1 MRVICISG
9 KAQHGKTTTA
19 EALLEYYSVKHPE
32 KKVVFV
38 NYGDLLK
45 YIAKA
50 FFNWN
55 GEKDEAGRT
64 LLQTLG
70 DKFRGYDKD
79 YFVKFVIDV
88 LKANKDEWGIVLI
101 GDCRFRNEIDLM
113 RKNFDTRSVRIN
125 RGDFT
130 GGLTTEQREHISET
144 ALDDYTFDYVIEND
158 APNVFGFISE
168 VLDLAED
175 LIAPNTKN
183 GIRKENER

>member
-19 EALLEYYSVKHPE
+19 EALLEYYNVKHPE

-88 LKANKDEWGIVLI
+88 LKANKDEWDIVLI

-144 ALDDYTFDYVIEND
+144 ALDDYAFDYVIKND

-175 LIAPNTKN
+175 LIAPNAKN
-183 GIRKENER
+183 EIRKENER